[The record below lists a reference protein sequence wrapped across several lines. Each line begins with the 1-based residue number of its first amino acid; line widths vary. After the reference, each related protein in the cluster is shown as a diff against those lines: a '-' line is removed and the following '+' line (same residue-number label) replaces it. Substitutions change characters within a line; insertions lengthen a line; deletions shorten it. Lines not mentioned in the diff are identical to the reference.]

1 MTIASFL
8 ETVETDVLNYAEA
21 EIAKGEAWVKSFTP
35 VAEADLQA
43 AWTSY
48 KPQILGA
55 IAAVEQI
62 GLTILLP
69 GSTVAFDKLGAAVAA
84 AGATLAAQGVTVAKT
99 VLSTLIQQA
108 VNGLGNSNAP
118 VATK

>member
-1 MTIASFL
+1 MSISTFL
-8 ETVETDVLNYAEA
+8 ETVETDVLNYVHSE
-21 EIAKGEAWVKSFTP
+21 EGKIAAWWSTFTP

-43 AWTSY
+43 AWTAY

-62 GLTILLP
+62 GLTMLVP
-69 GSTVAFDKLGAAVAA
+69 GGTVAFDKLGAAVAA

-99 VLSTLIQQA
+99 VLSTLVQQA
-108 VNGLGNSNAP
+108 VTSLGNANT
-118 VATK
+118 VK